1 MSHLLN
7 ILPTLLKDVNT
18 MSYSLKGMEYVQ
30 KSLQMND
37 ISNLQNGKNMFKM
50 LETLKTYE
58 NEIIHAS
65 QA

>member
-1 MSHLLN
+1 
-7 ILPTLLKDVNT
+7 